1 MKIDNFITRI
11 KTYRQYTDSTIALNK
26 RVLNELSNF
35 IKKHTNNKRSL
46 EDTEKLEN
54 SDYENRM
61 IEEIKKGRSSRTC
74 NIKLICLRN
83 FLKYA
88 EIHHEKVMNY
98 REVTLMKETKKKI
111 EALSEQEEQKLLS
124 YILTDTTKEPIL
136 RLRDIWIALIL
147 SNTWLRVHE
156 LCNIKVKDVGSE
168 LQVIWKNHQ
177 PRTVYLFDDI
187 LDTIKS
193 YLELRKEKWIES
205 EYLFC
210 AHKGTWIGHK
220 LSRNAV
226 EHIIRQ
232 AWKKAWLTTPVWP
245 HKLRH
250 TFATKLL
257 RRGGNIFYIKELL
270 WHSNLSTTQTYLT
283 ATNEDLRKTQNLL
296 KDPIQNQD
304 SDDTKKQPI

>member
-136 RLRDIWIALIL
+136 RLGDI
-147 SNTWLRVHE
+147 
-156 LCNIKVKDVGSE
+156 
-168 LQVIWKNHQ
+168 
-177 PRTVYLFDDI
+177 
-187 LDTIKS
+187 
-193 YLELRKEKWIES
+193 
-205 EYLFC
+205 
-210 AHKGTWIGHK
+210 
-220 LSRNAV
+220 
-226 EHIIRQ
+226 
-232 AWKKAWLTTPVWP
+232 
-245 HKLRH
+245 
-250 TFATKLL
+250 
-257 RRGGNIFYIKELL
+257 
-270 WHSNLSTTQTYLT
+270 
-283 ATNEDLRKTQNLL
+283 
-296 KDPIQNQD
+296 
-304 SDDTKKQPI
+304 